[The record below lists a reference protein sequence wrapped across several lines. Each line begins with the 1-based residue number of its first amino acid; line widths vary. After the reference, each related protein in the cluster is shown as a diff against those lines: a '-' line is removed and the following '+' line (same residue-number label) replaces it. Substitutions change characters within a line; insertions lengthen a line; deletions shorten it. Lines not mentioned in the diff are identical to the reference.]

1 MDRQPAYEVV
11 VIGGGPAGLTAA
23 LYTTRLGHR
32 TALITREGGRH
43 ELVDAVHNLI
53 GVSEETAGAELA
65 AVAAAQLE
73 EYGTD
78 YYEDSVTALG
88 RTDDDRF
95 RVESTH
101 ADLRADRVVL
111 ATGFSDNAPRVP
123 DLQRFTGHGLHYCLH
138 CDAYTL
144 ADAPVFVL
152 GHDEEAAHVAMTLLN
167 FTGEVDL
174 ILNGERP
181 TWDDDVATQIETHP
195 VEVCQRT
202 VRAAFAEDPDAT
214 DPWLGGLEFA
224 DGTEREYVGGFAV
237 YGREYNTA
245 LARDLGCDLND
256 DGSVAV
262 DEDFETSVDGVY
274 AVGDVTHGQNQTPVA
289 IGDGARAGI
298 AIHHEFRR
306 YPLSAEECESS
317 DSEELSAP
325 AVDDD
330 LRARMRRHRTLDDY
344 AGMTPPDDA

>member
-1 MDRQPAYEVV
+1 MDRQPAYEVA

-23 LYTTRLGHR
+23 LYATRLGHR

-43 ELVDAVHNLI
+43 ELVDSVHNLI
-53 GVSEETAGAELA
+53 GVSEETSGAELA

-88 RTDDDRF
+88 RADDDRF
-95 RVESTH
+95 RIEATH
-101 ADLRADRVVL
+101 ADLLAERVVL

-181 TWDDDVATQIETHP
+181 TWGDDTATQVETHP
-195 VEVCQRT
+195 VEVLSRS
-202 VRAAFAEDPDAT
+202 VNSAFAESESTEA
-214 DPWLGGLEFA
+214 WIGGLEFA

-237 YGREYNTA
+237 YGREYNAA
-245 LARDLGCDLND
+245 LAEDLGCELND

-289 IGDGARAGI
+289 VGDGARAGI
-298 AIHHEFRR
+298 AVHHDLRR
-306 YPLSAEECESS
+306 FPLSAEECA
-317 DSEELSAP
+317 DRDPGDLSAP
-325 AVDDD
+325 AVADD
-330 LRARMRRHRTLDDY
+330 LRARMRRHRSRDDY
-344 AGMTPPDDA
+344 AGMTPDGS